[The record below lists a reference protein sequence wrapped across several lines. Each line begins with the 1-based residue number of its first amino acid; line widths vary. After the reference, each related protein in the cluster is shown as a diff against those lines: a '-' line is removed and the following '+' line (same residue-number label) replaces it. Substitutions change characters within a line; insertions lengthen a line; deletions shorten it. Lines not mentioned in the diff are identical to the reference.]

1 MLSIEEIL
9 KKEIVYK
16 IDNMEN
22 VNIQKNIV
30 YTARDKEELLM
41 DLYTPFGN
49 DKNEKLPVVILI
61 HGEAA
66 SVNFKETGQYISYG
80 KLVAA
85 YGFNAVTFN
94 HKVLAD
100 GFNIEEVNNDIDAL
114 INCLIENADK
124 LNIDKDKIAIWCF
137 SGGVPFGL
145 YAGMNDYFDYIKG
158 IIAYYGFGDFTSL
171 GEFLNFTI
179 KDEELKKY
187 SPINLINENSNK
199 IPPLFIARAG
209 LDSPIIN
216 ESVDKFITEGLKNNL
231 TIDIHNHSTGG
242 HGFDLFNDD
251 NRTYEIIAESLNFLR
266 KHLK

>member
-30 YTARDKEELLM
+30 YKAINKEELLM

-49 DKNEKLPVVILI
+49 DKKGELPVVILV
-61 HGEAA
+61 HGEAT
-66 SVNFKETGQYISYG
+66 SINFKESGQYISYG

-85 YGFNAVTFN
+85 FGLNAVTFN
-94 HKVLAD
+94 HRVLSD
-100 GFNIEEVNNDIDAL
+100 GFNIKEVNNDIDAL
-114 INCLIENADK
+114 INYLIENADK
-124 LNIDKDKIAIWCF
+124 LNIDKDRIAIWCF

-145 YAGMNDYFDYIKG
+145 YVGMHDYFDYIKG
-158 IIAYYGFGDFTSL
+158 IIVYYGFGDFTSVGKL
-171 GEFLNFTI
+171 LQINI
-179 KDEELKKY
+179 DEEDIKKY
-187 SPINLINENSNK
+187 SPINLINENLNK

-216 ESVDKFITEGLKNNL
+216 ESIDKFITKGLKNNL
-231 TIDIHNHSTGG
+231 TIDIYNHCTGG

-251 NRTYEIIAESLNFLR
+251 NRTHEIIAESLNFLR

>member
-9 KKEIVYK
+9 KKEIDYK

-66 SVNFKETGQYISYG
+66 CVNFKETGQYISYG

-114 INCLIENADK
+114 INYLIENADM
-124 LNIDKDKIAIWCF
+124 LNIDKDRIAIWCF

-145 YAGMNDYFDYIKG
+145 YAGMNDYFDYLKG

-171 GEFLNFTI
+171 GKFLNFSI
-179 KDEELKKY
+179 KDEESKKY
-187 SPINLINENSNK
+187 SPINLIYENLNK

-216 ESVDKFITEGLKNNL
+216 ESVDQFITEGLKNNL
-231 TIDIHNHSTGG
+231 TIDIYNHSTGG

-251 NRTYEIIAESLNFLR
+251 SRTHEIIAESLNFLR

>member
-1 MLSIEEIL
+1 MLSFEEII

-30 YTARDKEELLM
+30 YTAIDKEERLM
-41 DLYTPFGN
+41 DLYTPFGH
-49 DKNEKLPVVILI
+49 DKNEKLPIVILI

-114 INCLIENADK
+114 IKYLIENADK

-145 YAGMNDYFDYIKG
+145 YAGMNGYFDYIKG
-158 IIAYYGFGDFTSL
+158 IIAYYGFGDFASL
-171 GEFLNFTI
+171 GKVLEFSI
-179 KDEELKKY
+179 QDEESKKY

-216 ESVDKFITEGLKNNL
+216 NSIDKFITKGLQNNL
-231 TIDIHNHSTGG
+231 TIDISNHSTGE
-242 HGFDLFNDD
+242 HAFDLFNDD
-251 NRTYEIIAESLNFLR
+251 NRTHEIIAESLNFLR
-266 KHLK
+266 KNLK